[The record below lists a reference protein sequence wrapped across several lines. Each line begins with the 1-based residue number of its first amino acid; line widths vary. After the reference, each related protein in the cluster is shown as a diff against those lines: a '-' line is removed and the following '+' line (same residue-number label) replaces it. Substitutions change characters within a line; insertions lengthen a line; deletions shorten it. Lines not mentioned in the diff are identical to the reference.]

1 MQHTVSTIYRKLRL
15 NAQIH
20 PPEILMVL
28 KDIIDR
34 LEKLEEEAASEKTR
48 TEKPKPN
55 RRKSSDLSKGEVSP
69 NSLQDRSE

>member
-34 LEKLEEEAASEKTR
+34 LEKLEEEVTSEKTR

-55 RRKSSDLSKGEVSP
+55 RRKSSEVSKGEIPSD
-69 NSLQDRSE
+69 SLPTGSE